1 MHHHATTTRC
11 ARSHITTYRLWHAVN
26 VPDTIQAC
34 TVSSRL
40 TIHQP
45 TQRSHAECCCELQ
58 LQSCTCSTSRMYFTV
73 ITQSI
78 HRALIHVSQHQLAK
92 QISYLKFITLN
103 ILELLINIPV
113 LYIMYDL
120 YSTFTRAA
128 ARGNKGGNEHMLMSI
143 LQLETGFTA
152 FHTYAVCAVVKCCC
166 RSSLCIRHVC
176 LTNGRE

>member
-1 MHHHATTTRC
+1 MH
-11 ARSHITTYRLWHAVN
+11 S
-26 VPDTIQAC
+26 
-34 TVSSRL
+34 
-40 TIHQP
+40 
-45 TQRSHAECCCELQ
+45 
-58 LQSCTCSTSRMYFTV
+58 TV

-78 HRALIHVSQHQLAK
+78 HRALIHVIQHQLAK
-92 QISYLKFITLN
+92 KISYLKFITLN

-120 YSTFTRAA
+120 NSTFTRAA
-128 ARGNKGGNEHMLMSI
+128 AHGKKGGNEHMLMSI

-152 FHTYAVCAVVKCCC
+152 FHKYAVCAVVKCR